1 MKRAD
6 AEAIEG
12 APELYS
18 QELAERFYQAIAAVI
33 QAATVSENGQSDDS
47 PTICTLALQLT

>member
-6 AEAIEG
+6 AEAIDG
-12 APELYS
+12 ALELYS

-47 PTICTLALQLT
+47 PTICTLALQPT